1 MALSNDLISQFA
13 KITKSDKKTDSE
25 KTVYGTVVEY
35 DGSKY
40 VKFDGSE
47 LLTPISST
55 TNIAD
60 GERVAVMIKN
70 HSATVTGNITSPSAR
85 SSEVDDLGDEIGSKI
100 TEFEVVIA
108 DQITTI
114 NSITKNLQA
123 ETGRIDE
130 LYAKNVEIKGN
141 LDANSATI
149 KELEANDVTINGTL
163 DAHKGYIEELEA
175 ENVEITG
182 KLEAADADIKSLQAD
197 NVLVKQEL
205 TAAKANIGKLEA
217 DYVTVDKTLDA
228 QKALIEDLE
237 ANKLSAKDIE
247 GKYANIDFSNIGE
260 AAITKIFADTGL
272 IKNIVVGDG
281 TITGNLVGV
290 TISGDLIEGN
300 TVKAEKLVVK
310 GSDGLYYKL
319 NIDAG
324 ATTSEQVSKED
335 LQNGL
340 HGSAIIAKTI
350 TADRISVTDLVAFDA
365 TIGGFVIDDNSI
377 HSSVKTTVNNT
388 TRGIYMDND
397 GQFAIGDATNFIKY
411 YKDTDGKYK
420 LNVSASQIIFG
431 GTQKTVEETIEEIRE
446 EMTTNLRIDSSRG
459 TVFKNNAVSTVLSA
473 VIYRGNQRITDMT
486 TLRAAM
492 GSGVYLQWKWQRL
505 DEDTF
510 GVISASDTRI
520 GNDGFTLTLTADDV
534 DTKVTF
540 MCELIV

>member
-123 ETGRIDE
+123 ETGRIDD

-197 NVLVKQEL
+197 NVLIKQEL
-205 TAAKANIGKLEA
+205 TAAEANIGKLEA

-237 ANKLSAKDIE
+237 VNKLSAKDIE

-365 TIGGFVIDDNSI
+365 TIGGFVIDDNAI

-473 VIYRGNQRITDMT
+473 VIYRGNQRITDAT

-492 GSGVYLQWKWQRL
+492 GSGAYLQWKWQRL

>member
-13 KITKSDKKTDSE
+13 KITKSDKKSDSE

-108 DQITTI
+108 DQVTTI

-123 ETGRIDE
+123 ETGRIDD
-130 LYAKNVEIKGN
+130 LYVKNAEIKGN

-149 KELEANDVTINGTL
+149 KELEANDVAINGTL
-163 DAHKGYIEELEA
+163 DAHKGYIEDLEA
-175 ENVEITG
+175 ENAEITG
-182 KLEAADADIKSLQAD
+182 KLEAADADIKSLQTD

-205 TAAKANIGKLEA
+205 TAAKADIVTLET
-217 DYVTVDKTLDA
+217 DYATVNKTLDA

-260 AAITKIFADTGL
+260 AAIIKIFAYTGL

-324 ATTSEQVSKED
+324 ATTSEQVSDDD

-377 HSSVKTTVNNT
+377 HSAVKTTVDNT

-397 GQFAIGDATNFIKY
+397 GQVAFGDATNFIKY
-411 YKDTDGKYK
+411 YKDTDDTYK
-420 LNVSASQIIFG
+420 LAISASQMIFG

-473 VIYRGNQRITDMT
+473 VIYRGNQRITDAT

-492 GSGVYLQWKWQRL
+492 GSGAYLQWKWQRL

>member
-163 DAHKGYIEELEA
+163 DAHKGYIEELDA